1 MKLRVLLVDDE
12 EVIQMGVARHLSE
25 HGYDVF
31 SAFTLKEAK
40 QYIKTQPFDAILLD
54 VRLTDGNSL
63 DLIRDI
69 RAKEE
74 ETAIIMISGASDVA
88 TAVKAMKL
96 GAENFITK
104 PLEMDGLNISIQ
116 KNLELVKLK
125 KKDTRVKRLKMS
137 PVKPYFGN
145 SSQIKTATNYA
156 KIAAGNDAVVLLTGE
171 TGTGKGIMA
180 KWIHDHSR
188 CRSGNFVELNCS
200 ALRGELLRSELYGHA
215 KGSFTS
221 AVKDRAGLIEI
232 ANNGTLFLD
241 EIGDMDIEVQ
251 AELLKTIEEKKFRRI
266 GENVVRNSDFRLI
279 CATNRD
285 LKEMAQEGTFRSDLY
300 YRICVF
306 PIELPSLRERTKDIQ
321 GYLEHFL
328 KAFGYDRLPL
338 DKDLLEAL
346 SEYSWPGNIRELR
359 NMLERALIL
368 SQGKAL
374 KLDHFPGLKPN
385 GNPEPEGEVPV
396 WNLNEMGKRH
406 IMRALEHFDDKLKA
420 SKALG
425 ITVSALNQKLE
436 KDKQV
441 AA

>member
-1 MKLRVLLVDDE
+1 MKLTVLLVDDE
-12 EVIQMGVARHLSE
+12 EVIQMGVAKHLSD

-31 SAFTLKEAK
+31 SAFSLKEARSH
-40 QYIKTQPFDAILLD
+40 IKKQPFDAILLD
-54 VRLTDGNSL
+54 VRLSDGNSL

-69 RAKEE
+69 RAREK
-74 ETAIIMISGASDVA
+74 ETAVIMISGASDVA

-116 KNLELVKLK
+116 RNLELVKLR
-125 KKDTRVKRLKMS
+125 KKDTRVKRLEMA
-137 PVKPYFGN
+137 PLKPYFGN
-145 SSQIKTATNYA
+145 SSQIKTACDYSR
-156 KIAAGNDAVVLLTGE
+156 IAAGNDAVVLLTGE
-171 TGTGKGIMA
+171 TGTGKGILA

-188 CRSGNFVELNCS
+188 CKAGNFVELNCS
-200 ALRGELLRSELYGHA
+200 SLKGELLRSELYGHA

-221 AVKDRAGLIEI
+221 AVKDRAGLVEI

-241 EIGDMDIEVQ
+241 EIGDMDLEVQ

-266 GENVVRNSDFRLI
+266 GENVVRSSDFRLV

-285 LKEMAQEGTFRSDLY
+285 LMKMAEEGTFRSDLY

-306 PIELPSLRERTKDIQ
+306 PIELPSLRERTGDIR
-321 GYLEHFL
+321 GYAEHFL
-328 KAFGYDRLPL
+328 KAFGYDHMPL
-338 DKDLLEAL
+338 DEEVVEAL

-374 KLDHFPGLKPN
+374 KLEHFPGLLPSESQNSREK
-385 GNPEPEGEVPV
+385 PV
-396 WNLNEMGKRH
+396 WNLNEVGKRH

-425 ITVSALNQKLE
+425 ITVSALDQKLE